1 MNNTSFPAS
10 VGVAC
15 AITLGAAASGLASA
29 QARSVVVNGQLLHPL
44 QVERI
49 ERLYCSPIAD
59 GRYWYD
65 ARNGWWGYEGDPRV
79 QGWFVDRCAKTA
91 QRRSLS
97 QRQLLYSTHEILS
110 GRP

>member
-1 MNNTSFPAS
+1 MSHRSFPAR

-15 AITLGAAASGLASA
+15 AVALGVAASGSSSA

-44 QVERI
+44 QVVRI

-65 ARNGWWGYEGDPRV
+65 ARNGWWGYEGDRRV
-79 QGWFVDRCAKTA
+79 QGRFFNRCAATA
-91 QRRSLS
+91 QRKSLS

>member
-1 MNNTSFPAS
+1 MNNTSFSAR

-15 AITLGAAASGLASA
+15 GVALAAAASGVASA
-29 QARSVVVNGQLLHPL
+29 QARPVVVNGQLLHAW
-44 QVERI
+44 QVARI
-49 ERLYCSPIAD
+49 ERLYCSPIAN

-65 ARNGWWGYEGDPRV
+65 ARNGSWGYEGDPRV
-79 QGWFVDRCAKTA
+79 QGRFVDRCAQTA
-91 QRRSLS
+91 QHKSLS